1 MLRDFRIVLI
11 GVLVIGSAGFISDP
25 PTGTRVPLAR
35 LSSTPFSLAL
45 YSGIGQPERLV
56 VRDNATWHTVWASI
70 WLGTTPMPATPNVD
84 FAKEMVIV
92 AALGSRSTGGY
103 SIVVDSAMATSAG
116 LVVWIGTS
124 SPGAR
129 CVTTQ
134 AFTAPVDV
142 ARIQRIDEPVR
153 FVDVPKVVEC

>member
-1 MLRDFRIVLI
+1 MLRDFRIVIIAL
-11 GVLVIGSAGFISDP
+11 LVIAC
-25 PTGTRVPLAR
+25 TRVTRVPVGGSLIEAAR
-35 LSSTPFSLAL
+35 LSSTPLSLSF

-70 WLGTTPMPATPNVD
+70 WSGTTPMPATPNVD
-84 FAKEMVIV
+84 FTKEMVIV

-142 ARIQRIDEPVR
+142 ARMQRIDEPVG
-153 FVDVPKVVEC
+153 FVDVPKIVQC

>member
-1 MLRDFRIVLI
+1 MLRDFRNVIIAVLFI
-11 GVLVIGSAGFISDP
+11 ACTGSISDP
-25 PTGTRVPLAR
+25 PTGTRIPLAR
-35 LSSTPFSLAL
+35 LSSTPLSLSF

-56 VRDNATWHTVWASI
+56 VRDSAKWHTVWASI
-70 WLGTTPMPATPNVD
+70 WSGTTPMPATPNVD
-84 FAKEMVIV
+84 FTKEMVIV

-103 SIVVDSAMATSAG
+103 SIVLDSAMATSAG

-142 ARIQRIDEPVR
+142 ARIQRIDEPVD
-153 FVDVPKVVEC
+153 FVDVPKVVQC